1 MTIAYWMSLFD
12 CPTRTRGKKVDT
24 HLASPQNI
32 IRASYAELTPKQRQ
46 LAQLVLNNPY
56 TIAFESANELA
67 SQLKVSPAT
76 VVRFSQSL
84 GYSGYPEFQGAVR
97 AHLPTSLTA
106 AERGARDLAEEE
118 SVPARVLARVFNAER
133 ISIQRV
139 EEEIDPEHTSAAA
152 QILADARSVL
162 VLGPGV
168 CVGVATHFA
177 HSLQIMGIDATLITA
192 GGIPLAVELIK
203 LDEQDV
209 LVTFGV
215 WRYVKSVVNAT
226 ILANKRGARCI
237 AITDSPISPLATRA
251 DYIFITPTEG
261 VAHTLPLSGM
271 TTMANALLVMLS
283 HLRPDETLQALN
295 DVDAAY
301 RFGDLLLSD

>member
-1 MTIAYWMSLFD
+1 MAS
-12 CPTRTRGKKVDT
+12 P
-24 HLASPQNI
+24 LASPQNI
-32 IRASYAELTPKQRQ
+32 IKAIYDELTPKQRR
-46 LAQLVLNNPY
+46 LAQFVLNNPY

-67 SQLKVSPAT
+67 SQLQVSPAT

-84 GYSGYPEFQGAVR
+84 GYSGYPEFQKAVR
-97 AHLPTSLTA
+97 AHLPSSLTA

-118 SVPARVLARVFNAER
+118 SVPATILSRVFNAER
-133 ISIQRV
+133 LSIQRV
-139 EEEIDPEHTSAAA
+139 EDEIAPEQTSAAA
-152 QILADARSVL
+152 QAIADAQRVL
-162 VLGPGV
+162 VLGTGV
-168 CVGVATHFA
+168 CGGVATHFA
-177 HSLQIMGIDATLITA
+177 HGLQIMGIDVTIITA

-203 LDEQDV
+203 LDEHGV

-226 ILANKRGARCI
+226 ILAKKRGARCI
-237 AITDSPISPLATRA
+237 AITDSSVSPLATGA

-271 TTMANALLVMLS
+271 TAMANALLVMLS
-283 HLRPDETLQALN
+283 HLRPDETMQALH

-301 RFGDLLLSD
+301 RFGDLLLFD